1 MKETELN
8 YLVAASE
15 SISCNEALNLCKIL
29 FFHGSNEEIEWQL
42 RRLRPEGKEW
52 GMGTTVSLGRE
63 ISC

>member
-29 FFHGSNEEIEWQL
+29 FFHGSNEEIE
-42 RRLRPEGKEW
+42 
-52 GMGTTVSLGRE
+52 
-63 ISC
+63 